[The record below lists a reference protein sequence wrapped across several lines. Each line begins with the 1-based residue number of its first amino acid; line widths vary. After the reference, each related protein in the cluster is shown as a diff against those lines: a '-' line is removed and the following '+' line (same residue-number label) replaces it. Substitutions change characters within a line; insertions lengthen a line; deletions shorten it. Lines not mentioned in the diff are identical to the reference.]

1 MAREGLIVYHEYR
14 NGIKKLKDADA
25 GKLFKALLD
34 LSAEDLDNEPSGP
47 SVFLYE
53 VMKEVV
59 MRDKDRYKA
68 VCEARAAAGKKGGRP
83 KATTE
88 DEEKQKNQK
97 LSIAFKEK
105 QKKPTKLNETKL
117 NLTKHNLTDISISD
131 DIDIEDIGESDDSP
145 TPPQKK
151 EKPIRHKYGSYGN
164 VLLSDDD
171 YNKLM
176 QEFPD
181 DYQQRIERLSE
192 YIASKGAKYKDHLA
206 TIRSWARRD
215 DEKSRGS
222 PKKSNGNDI
231 LRDMLDNGFFDDEED
246 DDT

>member
-25 GKLFKALLD
+25 GKLLKALLD

-68 VCEARAAAGKKGGRP
+68 VCEARAASGKKGGRP
-83 KATTE
+83 KTTT
-88 DEEKQKNQK
+88 DEEKQKKQK
-97 LSIAFKEK
+97 LSDASEEK

-117 NLTKHNLTDISISD
+117 NETKLNLTDISISD
-131 DIDIEDIGESDDSP
+131 DIDIESIGESDDSP
-145 TPPQKK
+145 THPPKK

-164 VLLSDDD
+164 VLLSDED
-171 YNKLM
+171 YNKLV

-192 YIASKGAKYKDHLA
+192 YIASKGAKYANHLA
-206 TIRSWARRD
+206 TIRTWARKD
-215 DEKSRGS
+215 AEQARGS

-246 DDT
+246 GTI